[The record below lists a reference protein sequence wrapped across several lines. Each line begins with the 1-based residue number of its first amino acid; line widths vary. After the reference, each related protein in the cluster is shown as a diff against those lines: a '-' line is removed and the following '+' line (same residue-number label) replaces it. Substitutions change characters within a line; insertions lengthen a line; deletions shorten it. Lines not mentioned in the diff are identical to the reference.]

1 MWTVAAGFATAYADP
16 QWPEKKGFVE
26 GPGVVLEHRRKGVG
40 TALLQTLID
49 DLKQRGM
56 TQAELTGDDCAATN
70 AFCARHGFKVSRS
83 HSTMRRSLEN
93 LPSGPG
99 ETNEAVL
106 GLVEP
111 TEENLATFLGIQY
124 EASKG
129 RYNYRPWTMDGM
141 KAMVADQ
148 AERGS
153 PNYFMFARVDG
164 KPVGY
169 LWYGYNPKR
178 MAQLGR
184 KGAFIFDLA
193 VLKEYR
199 HRGIAKAL
207 VLAGL
212 EHVRAE
218 GRQEARLWVD
228 DVNAT
233 GARKLYE
240 RLGFSTSQRDLSY
253 LKDL

>member
-1 MWTVAAGFATAYADP
+1 
-16 QWPEKKGFVE
+16 
-26 GPGVVLEHRRKGVG
+26 
-40 TALLQTLID
+40 
-49 DLKQRGM
+49 
-56 TQAELTGDDCAATN
+56 
-70 AFCARHGFKVSRS
+70 
-83 HSTMRRSLEN
+83 MRRSLEN

-228 DVNAT
+228 DMNAT